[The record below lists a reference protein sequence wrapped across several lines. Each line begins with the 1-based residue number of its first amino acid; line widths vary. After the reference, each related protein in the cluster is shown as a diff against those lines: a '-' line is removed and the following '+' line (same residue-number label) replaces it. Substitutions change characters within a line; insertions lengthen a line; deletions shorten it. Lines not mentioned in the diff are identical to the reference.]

1 MKTTTVNTTNTF
13 VFTAQRSTGE
23 TVKILLPQKI
33 QSIFEKAE
41 KSDYEREQIFNFLE
55 RYNSLDDNFKEGY
68 QFLANSGRMPVN
80 NIRDL
85 MRIFVELNKYARVS
99 NLENRDYTTLGR
111 LFVQIQGLPQYRGSL
126 PEDEVFALFGES
138 IVEENEGF
146 FVGDSFFWKLPR

>member
-1 MKTTTVNTTNTF
+1 MKTTTINTTNTF

-23 TVKILLPQKI
+23 MVRILLPQKL
-33 QSIFEKAE
+33 QSIFGKAE

-55 RYNSLDDNFKEGY
+55 LYNSLDDTSKEGY
-68 QFLANSGRMPVN
+68 QYLANSGRMPVN

-99 NLENRDYTTLGR
+99 NLENGDYTTLGR
-111 LFVQIQGLPQYRGSL
+111 LFVEIQGLPQYRGSL
-126 PEDEVFALFGES
+126 LEDEVFALFGKS